1 MSRKSSPQ
9 AVATLKQISY
19 RIASTPVERLPQIIP
34 NLAGLL
40 WNCRDLLGSTSAST
54 KQGSDDGM
62 LIHRL
67 NVQLTTLLQD
77 RTVQGRWSAVVL
89 TKAIIEAGGL
99 ETLSK
104 SNGWVKN
111 LLGILKKP
119 DPPTTRRLTVITL
132 TRIFTL
138 TWDHSNLIREI
149 TTPALPTFISTCLSN
164 VERKTCSSSEI
175 QTVLEAFAVLVPRH
189 PATFRTFEGQIR
201 SLCKRILSNDEHIA
215 RSMYYSEG
223 HRAAARLL
231 LVALHC
237 CAPKQGAFEKWDE
250 IFKTTTT
257 AAHATCD
264 QVFRAVIED
273 WKSTSGIQ
281 PSLSSQDLVVGECQS
296 VDEDAA
302 GLSRWSGIFAGGQR
316 LITLVDLVSSH
327 VTSST
332 AGPGPVRLGMMLD
345 LVTRICG
352 VIVPTAARQD
362 FTKPNQQIAKDERDA
377 LYTLLP
383 GVHVAVL
390 RLMIVVLERFGTAI
404 TSVIPGLLDQS
415 LWVFRAEKGDDSIRA
430 ATYALHADIL
440 TLMGQTLDKD
450 QVIEL
455 TQVVMSCCSDL
466 IPEDE
471 PTSAVVNGTFKGN
484 GANKH
489 SSNGS
494 ARSAHTKGT
503 AVYHE
508 LESAAAR
515 LLPVL
520 LAKLNTRHMP
530 RKLRAQLDRTAILT
544 KNKDGLIASV
554 LNPPVN
560 AAATG
565 LQSSLLPFLAKLFP
579 SFPEVEAILRPCMP
593 VLLTGRKGGEEEE
606 EEEDE
611 EEEEED
617 GNDLEVENADEDEDE
632 VLEIEKV
639 GSEIAAKAQAS
650 AEPDLLS
657 ALDAHLDSTSGQ
669 DQSEDLYD
677 ATPPASTVN
686 ASAFGSATV
695 TAPPIDASKRTTPHS
710 GALDHEPEQS
720 SKRQRMTLDPEPVSA
735 APSTTSVQE
744 QPAVLGAG
752 LAAAAAKALSDDG
765 SDFEMPPLTME
776 MDTDSE
782 DEGDEEDED
791 VLPL

>member
-40 WNCRDLLGSTSAST
+40 WNCRDLLGATSAST
-54 KQGSDDGM
+54 KRGSDDGM
-62 LIHRL
+62 LIYRL

-104 SNGWVKN
+104 SNGWVKS
-111 LLGILKKP
+111 LLGILKKS
-119 DPPTTRRLTVITL
+119 DPPTTRCLTVIAL

-164 VERKTCSSSEI
+164 VERKTCSWNEV
-175 QTVLEAFAVLVPRH
+175 QTILEAFAVLVPRH
-189 PATFRTFEGQIR
+189 PATFRTFEGQICN
-201 SLCKRILSNDEHIA
+201 LCKRIVSNDEHGA
-215 RSMYYSEG
+215 RSMYYSEV
-223 HRAAARLL
+223 HRNAARSL

-250 IFKTTTT
+250 TFKATTI

-264 QVFRAVIED
+264 RVFRAVVEG
-273 WKSTSGIQ
+273 WKSTSGMQ
-281 PSLSSQDLVVGECQS
+281 PSLSAQNVAVGECQS

-302 GLSRWSGIFAGGQR
+302 GLSRWSGNFAGGQR

-327 VTSST
+327 ITSST
-332 AGPGPVRLGMMLD
+332 AGPGPVRLGILLD

-352 VIVPTAARQD
+352 VIVPTPGRQD
-362 FTKPNQQIAKDERDA
+362 FTKPNPQISKDERDA

-390 RLMIVVLERFGTAI
+390 QLIMVILDRFGTAI
-404 TSVIPGLLDQS
+404 TSVIPRLLDQS

-430 ATYALHADIL
+430 ATYALVADIL
-440 TLMGQTLDKD
+440 ALIGPTLDKD
-450 QVIEL
+450 QVAEL

-466 IPEDE
+466 LPEDA
-471 PTSAVVNGTFKGN
+471 PRPVVVNGLSIGG
-484 GANKH
+484 GATKR
-489 SSNGS
+489 SSSGS
-494 ARSAHTKGT
+494 ARPAHTNST
-503 AVYHE
+503 ATYHE
-508 LESAAAR
+508 LERAAAR
-515 LLPVL
+515 LLAVL
-520 LAKLNTRHMP
+520 LAKLNTRYMS

-544 KNKDGLIASV
+544 KNKDGLIASI
-554 LNPPVN
+554 LNPPLN

-579 SFPEVEAILRPCMP
+579 SCPEVEAILRPRMP
-593 VLLTGRKGGEEEE
+593 VLLTGRKDSEDGEGEDDEEQ
-606 EEEDE
+606 EED
-611 EEEEED
+611 D
-617 GNDLEVENADEDEDE
+617 DDVEVEDADEHEDE
-632 VLEIEKV
+632 VDEVTEV
-639 GSEIAAKAQAS
+639 RSEIAEVGQAS
-650 AEPDLLS
+650 TDPDLLS
-657 ALDAHLDSTSGQ
+657 ALDDQLDSTSGQ
-669 DQSEDLYD
+669 EHSKDLYN
-677 ATPPASTVN
+677 ATPPTTTIN
-686 ASAFGSATV
+686 ASASGFATKTV
-695 TAPPIDASKRTTPHS
+695 PPNGAAKRTTPHS
-710 GALDHEPEQS
+710 GALDHASEQS
-720 SKRQRMTLDPEPVSA
+720 SKRQRMTLDPEPAST
-735 APSTTSVQE
+735 APSTTSIQE
-744 QPAVLGAG
+744 PPAVFGAA

-765 SDFEMPPLTME
+765 SDFELPPLTME

-791 VLPL
+791 VAPV